1 MCKKIIFLAVF
12 LLFSLSKVNAETITL
27 NYKVDPNDW
36 CIGPSCNYR
45 FGKLDIIQDGRML
58 YRETFGN
65 HAYDTCAKGKI
76 PVEIS
81 NEKDYL
87 VITESHPVRGC
98 GLRYFIRK
106 DGSGG
111 YTQTLNGGVWKNQD
125 LERILTPE
133 KLGSL
138 KSLEK
143 YATATNSNAT
153 SIADA
158 SLSNNK
164 PVVGLQQPNIS
175 QATQEAD
182 RLALENRIR
191 EQVRLE
197 LEVKAKE
204 QARLDQEAKLKE
216 QARIQQDA
224 KAKEQIRLQLE
235 AKAQEQARVDQE
247 AKLKEQARIQ
257 QDAKAKEQIR
267 LELEAKAQEQARM
280 DQEAKLKEQSRIV
293 EDSNRLAS
301 QKKKDE
307 EFAKLQNELDQLKK
321 QLSSTQNLG
330 ARKALV
336 IGNDS
341 YRSVTRL
348 QNAREDAKAVA
359 EMLTFAGWKVSLKLD
374 LTEKEM
380 KTALRSF
387 KNDINPGDETTF
399 FYAGHGV
406 QFGTSNY
413 LLPIDTSGDSEEQ
426 VRDDAIPL
434 QRILDD
440 MIEKKA
446 KFTLA
451 LLDACRDNP
460 FKTAGRSIGGG
471 TRGLAPTSAA
481 TGQMVVFSAG
491 NGQQALDNLGGNDK
505 NKNGLF
511 TRIFLQEA
519 RKKGQTIDLTIKNV
533 RSEVARLA
541 RSVGHDQVPAI
552 YDQVLGDFYFMK

>member
-1 MCKKIIFLAVF
+1 MQKIKFFSMVV
-12 LLFSLSKVNAETITL
+12 LLFNVFTKVNAETITL
-27 NYKVDPNDW
+27 NFKLKALFTCASSN
-36 CIGPSCNYR
+36 SCNLIN
-45 FGKLDIIQDGRML
+45 KLDIIHDGLTL
-58 YRETFGN
+58 YRNINGKTGDLCT
-65 HAYDTCAKGKI
+65 AGKI
-76 PVEIS
+76 PVAITS
-81 NEKDYL
+81 EKDFF
-87 VITESHPVRGC
+87 VITESHTIFGC
-98 GLRYFIRK
+98 GLRYIVRK

-111 YTQTLNGGVWKNQD
+111 YTQALNAGVWKND
-125 LERILTPE
+125 NLERILTPE
-133 KLGSL
+133 KSGSL
-138 KSLEK
+138 KTLEK
-143 YATATNSNAT
+143 YATAPSSNTT

-158 SLSNNK
+158 SLTKNN
-164 PVVGLQQPNIS
+164 PVAGLNQPNTS
-175 QATQEAD
+175 QAAQEAD

-197 LEVKAKE
+197 LEAKAKE
-204 QARLDQEAKLKE
+204 QAR
-216 QARIQQDA
+216 IN
-224 KAKEQIRLQLE
+224 
-235 AKAQEQARVDQE
+235 
-247 AKLKEQARIQ
+247 
-257 QDAKAKEQIR
+257 
-267 LELEAKAQEQARM
+267 
-280 DQEAKLKEQSRIV
+280 QEAKLKEQSRI
-293 EDSNRLAS
+293 EKDSNLLSS
-301 QKKKDE
+301 QKKKDD
-307 EFAKLQNELDQLKK
+307 EFAKLQNELEQLKK
-321 QLSSTQNLG
+321 QISSSQNLG

-380 KTALRSF
+380 KNALRNF
-387 KNDINPGDETTF
+387 KNDVNPGDETTF

-440 MIEKKA
+440 MLDKKA

-511 TRIFLQEA
+511 TRIFLLEA

-541 RSVGHDQVPAI
+541 RSVGHEQVPAI